1 MECGECGSSIR
12 DEARVCLSCGEIV
25 RRRVAAADR
34 LQAIPAG
41 VPHWIAF
48 DDPRGAEVG
57 FYGASR
63 VQRILA
69 GLIDALILGAIAF
82 ALSFVVGRE
91 AATLNSDGTVTFDCA
106 RIVPFVA
113 LGAIYHIA
121 FPASAWQATPG
132 KKFHRP
138 PRHHPGTRT
147 SHARP
152 GDGPLGSP
160 ASLFLHRVPPG
171 GDGRGPGMH
180 RRPPRLSHPHG
191 RRAFTLGRHGRYPG
205 RGLKAGPPHCRSN
218 SRLTV

>member
-25 RRRVAAADR
+25 RRRVMAADR
-34 LQAIPAG
+34 LQAVPAG

-82 ALSFVVGRE
+82 ALSLVVGRE
-91 AATLNSDGTVTFDCA
+91 AATLNSDGTVNFDWV

-113 LGAIYHIA
+113 IGAIYHIA

-132 KKFHRP
+132 KKFIGLRVTTLEHERLTLVQAIG
-138 PRHHPGTRT
+138 RW
-147 SHARP
+147 AALQVCFCIVF
-152 GDGPLGSP
+152 PLAAMVAVLGCIAVP
-160 ASLFLHRVPPG
+160 LAFLILM
-171 GDGRGPGMH
+171 GDGRSPWDAM
-180 RRPPRLSHPHG
+180 
-191 RRAFTLGRHGRYPG
+191 
-205 RGLKAGPPHCRSN
+205 AG
-218 SRLTV
+218 TQVVD